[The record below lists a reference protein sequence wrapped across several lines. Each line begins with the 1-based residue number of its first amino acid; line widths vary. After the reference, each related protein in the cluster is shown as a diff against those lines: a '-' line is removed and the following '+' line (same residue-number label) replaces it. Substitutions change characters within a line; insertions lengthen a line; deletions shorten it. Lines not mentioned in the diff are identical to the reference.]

1 MANFSEKCNR
11 LLVYLW
17 MPLSVGSTVLG
28 SGEEGRV
35 QIHHVLILLPY
46 VYAVLL
52 SVAQKTLSS
61 TNAYLAVLFLY
72 VAVSGAL
79 TNYADLSFWLK
90 LFSFFGV
97 MALANH
103 LSKVMS
109 IEEFVCCSVKSLT
122 VTFVLSL
129 VFAAA
134 FHNIAFNVVDD
145 KLSLNSFYSQK
156 NTYGRLV
163 YFLIFFYA
171 CRHMLQRRR
180 WRFRDVAFIAL
191 TLAALVLSNSRTSL
205 GVAVMVLGLLGVA
218 QWSWINRTF
227 RASLVMLVAI
237 CVGLVLFGVISFVG
251 VGDNHDSVSILG
263 LLVPL
268 SGRATIWDG
277 VITGLNTEHRWWFGF
292 GLEGFYN
299 TPYAKYVT
307 DIGLGKDFVPGD
319 SHNGYI
325 DLVANLGL
333 VGAVIYFVIISRF
346 LGLVRR
352 INTPGVRGMLYIFV
366 IIYLSSN
373 FTESFFV
380 KTSNITSFMFMLM
393 FLYAYKLGPRKSV
406 ATSANSPLTMRNE
419 NLPLLAN
426 RG

>member
-1 MANFSEKCNR
+1 MASLSQQCNR
-11 LLVYLW
+11 WLVYLW

-28 SGEEGRV
+28 HGEDGRV
-35 QIHHVLILLPY
+35 QMHHLMILLPY
-46 VYAVLL
+46 VYAVFL
-52 SVAQKTLSS
+52 SVMQRTLTSA
-61 TNAYLAVLFLY
+61 NAYLAILLLY

-79 TNYADLSFWLK
+79 TNYGDVSFWLK

-97 MALANH
+97 MAVANH
-103 LSKVMS
+103 ISKAMTVR
-109 IEEFVCCSVKSLT
+109 EFVDSCTKSLI

-129 VFAAA
+129 AFAFA
-134 FHNIAFNVVDD
+134 FHDIAFNVVDE

-171 CRHMLQRRR
+171 SRIMLFGRR
-180 WRFRDVAFIAL
+180 WRIRDLSFIGLCLFAL
-191 TLAALVLSNSRTSL
+191 LLSNSRTSL
-205 GVAVMVLGLLGVA
+205 GVAIMVLGLLGVA
-218 QWSWINRTF
+218 QWEWVNRTF
-227 RASLVMLVAI
+227 RASLVTIVAI
-237 CVGLVLFGVISFVG
+237 TAGLVLFGLVNFVG

-263 LLVPL
+263 FLVPL

-333 VGAVIYFVIISRF
+333 AGAFIYFFIIARF
-346 LGLVRR
+346 LGLIRRVRVPALR
-352 INTPGVRGMLYIFV
+352 AMLYIFV
-366 IIYLSSN
+366 IIYISSN

-380 KTSNITSFMFMLM
+380 KTSNITSFLFMLM
-393 FLYAYKLGPRKSV
+393 FLYTYRLVR
-406 ATSANSPLTMRNE
+406 E
-419 NLPLLAN
+419 LPDKGWQPGSSLPKAGEVS
-426 RG
+426 RASQG